1 MEKKGNYLVNKY
13 IKIRNPH
20 LLHNQAICHE
30 CNPDDFEF
38 KTQQKN
44 YDELKSSFEP
54 YGISFTK
61 IYSIRW
67 STYDDP
73 ENPNRYVFVVESN
86 SPVVWYKY
94 EGNSVGSG
102 QNYLYFGKKKTKL
115 THWLYGSA
123 QYKNGLIQEMNQNLI
138 N

>member
-1 MEKKGNYLVNKY
+1 MEKKDKYLVNKY
-13 IKIRNPH
+13 IKIKNPH
-20 LLHNQAICHE
+20 LLHNQAIIYE

-44 YDELKSSFEP
+44 YDDLKSSFER
-54 YGISFTK
+54 YGITFTK

-67 STYDDP
+67 STHGEP
-73 ENPNRYVFVVESN
+73 QNPNRYVFVVESN

-94 EGNSVGSG
+94 EGNSDGSG
-102 QNYLYFGKKKTKL
+102 QNYLYFGKNKIKL
-115 THWLYGSA
+115 TQWLYAS
-123 QYKNGLIQEMNQNLI
+123 QEIRNNLVEQMNQNLI